1 MERKLGLTI
10 RFFVVAVVLGGGAAA
25 EVDATGRSMGGGRRG
40 RVDELVEVRLEKEA
54 AAGAVGRFATGF

>member
-10 RFFVVAVVLGGGAAA
+10 RFFAVVVVVGGGAAV

-40 RVDELVEVRLEKEA
+40 RVGELVEVGLDEEA
-54 AAGAVGRFATGF
+54 AAGAGGRFATEF